1 MQFVGSS
8 MYELY
13 TKSAGFSSYKALFF
27 AFHHTEFM
35 IGA

>member
-1 MQFVGSS
+1 

-13 TKSAGFSSYKALFF
+13 TKSADFSTYEKPFF